1 MRRGLKSVSVLP
13 AVILLMTIR
22 RFPDEEGTEMAH
34 ISSERVGADKSI
46 RRFPDEEGTEIR
58 TRCAILGLSALR
70 SEDSPMRRGLKLGWQ
85 QGRGP
90 HRQTRSEDSPMRRG
104 LK

>member
-1 MRRGLKSVSVLP
+1 MSVLP

-46 RRFPDEEGTEIR
+46 RRFPDEEGTEIMTGDYER
-58 TRCAILGLSALR
+58 RASTLR
-70 SEDSPMRRGLKLGWQ
+70 SEDSPMRRGLKFVTVARSLG
-85 QGRGP
+85 
-90 HRQTRSEDSPMRRG
+90 
-104 LK
+104 